1 MIKTH
6 LNDFQSISLNDM
18 DNVKLMNRVDTKFV
32 FNENKL
38 VELLSSLKSHYD
50 ILDINNQRV
59 HSYKSL
65 YYDTIDYKFFRHHHN
80 GRVNRNKVRFREYVG
95 SGLSFLEIKTKNN
108 KGKTNKNRIKVESIT
123 DVLSTS
129 DKEYIDSVI
138 GKKLELESKQWVCFD
153 RFTLVDKDAKERL
166 TIDTN
171 IVFNN
176 TTQNGSFENIV
187 IAELKQD
194 RLNNASKFKRL
205 AKNMYISPSNLSKYC
220 LSTISLK
227 PDIKQNIFK
236 EKLLL
241 LNKLKQQ

>member
-1 MIKTH
+1 
-6 LNDFQSISLNDM
+6 
-18 DNVKLMNRVDTKFV
+18 MNRVDTKFV
-32 FNENKL
+32 FNKNKL
-38 VELLSSLKSHYD
+38 EDLLSSLKNHYD
-50 ILDINNQRV
+50 ILDINNQRI

-65 YYDTIDYKFFRHHHN
+65 YYDTVDNKFFIHHHN

-95 SGLSFLEIKTKNN
+95 SGLSFLEVKTKNN
-108 KGKTNKNRIKVESIT
+108 KGKTNKKRIKVDSIG
-123 DVLSTS
+123 DSLSKHEQ
-129 DKEYIDSVI
+129 DYIESVI
-138 GKKLELESKQWVCFD
+138 GNKLELESKQWVCFD
-153 RFTLVDKDAKERL
+153 RFTLVDKDEKERL

-171 IVFNN
+171 IMFSDSNN
-176 TTQNGSFENIV
+176 SGSFENIV

-194 RLNNASKFKRL
+194 KLNNSSNFKRL

-227 PDIKQNIFK
+227 RDIKQNRFK